1 MLRSSTK
8 VPPLF
13 RLDSM
18 WTIHELTC
26 IWYSCASLRRKTK
39 TSCIWKQYFDI
50 KLETWRSYANKLN
63 SESKGLGSNPN
74 WVIVLWSQE
83 WHLTLSAAI
92 SSQEKINTSKLSRNM
107 TKSRVLWAHSE
118 GVTILIQHSNVCTC
132 GNFVRTKS
140 RAFMVYVPSFL
151 TRVVNNQTNP

>member
-1 MLRSSTK
+1 MELTGSQGTLINRTHRVLRSSTK

-39 TSCIWKQYFDI
+39 ASRIWKQYFDI

-63 SESKGLGSNPN
+63 SESKGLGSNPSS
-74 WVIVLWSQE
+74 VTVLWSQE

-92 SSQEKINTSKLSRNM
+92 PSHEKINTSKPSGNL
-107 TKSRVLWAHSE
+107 TKPGVLRAHSE
-118 GVTILIQHSNVCTC
+118 GVTILLQQSKRLHMWEFCYN
-132 GNFVRTKS
+132 
-140 RAFMVYVPSFL
+140 
-151 TRVVNNQTNP
+151 

>member
-1 MLRSSTK
+1 MELTGSQGTLINRTHRVLRSSTK

-39 TSCIWKQYFDI
+39 ASCIWKQYFDI
-50 KLETWRSYANKLN
+50 KLETWWSYACKLN
-63 SESKGLGSNPN
+63 SESKGLGSNPS

-83 WHLTLSAAI
+83 WHLMLSAAI
-92 SSQEKINTSKLSRNM
+92 SSQEKINTSKPSGNL
-107 TKSRVLWAHSE
+107 TKPGVLRAHSE
-118 GVTILIQHSNVCTC
+118 GVTILIQQSKRLHTWEFCYN
-132 GNFVRTKS
+132 
-140 RAFMVYVPSFL
+140 
-151 TRVVNNQTNP
+151 